1 MLNTLK
7 TLVEVKNNDE
17 DEILAV
23 YLNLARQAV
32 FNKLYPYG
40 NGTEN
45 IPRKYDANILKIA
58 VYLYNRQGSEG
69 ETAHNEN
76 GINRT
81 YGSADIPS
89 IYLKDIV
96 SMVGGF

>member
-1 MLNTLK
+1 MDKMLNTLK

-45 IPRKYDANILKIA
+45 I
-58 VYLYNRQGSEG
+58 QQ
-69 ETAHNEN
+69 EN
-76 GINRT
+76 T
-81 YGSADIPS
+81 S
-89 IYLKDIV
+89 
-96 SMVGGF
+96 